1 MTTEVIYQRVV
12 SLIKDQVGINV
23 EVIPDSSIQEDF
35 FSDSVELM
43 EFIISV
49 EDEFDVTINDD
60 EVDQFS
66 HLSDLVQY
74 LAKKRGN

>member
-23 EVIPDSSIQEDF
+23 EVTPDSSIQEDL